1 MSGPVDRVWQPA
13 ARSPQPAAAVLKRSE
28 PRRPSWSGAEV
39 RLRVFREPGEV
50 RIDRRV
56 LVPEQGSKPLPGGVD
71 SGPPGATVWA
81 AAAGAAR
88 AGGAQP
94 ASAYGLS
101 LEVCASGASC
111 GASQGQR
118 SRTLPF
124 GSVRA
129 ETQCDYS
136 GIWVRDGG
144 RGRRLTVRLCRLQ
157 SCRLRGAAAG
167 AWTTVPPSGIQLVW
181 ANAQMLEDSSLSPSE
196 SWIVRAVRKS
206 LKSDL

>member
-1 MSGPVDRVWQPA
+1 MA
-13 ARSPQPAAAVLKRSE
+13 ARSPQPAARSRGSE
-28 PRRPSWSGAEV
+28 TFGTAKAIMVGCGGEAPRIQRTRGSPDRSSRVGTRTGFEAAPRRGGLGPA
-39 RLRVFREPGEV
+39 
-50 RIDRRV
+50 RRHG
-56 LVPEQGSKPLPGGVD
+56 LGG
-71 SGPPGATVWA
+71 GR
-81 AAAGAAR
+81 GAAR